1 MRRVLFVLLVVLSAA
16 IGFSTRRILDPLHE
30 REMLMDMAYLPDADK
45 LDWMSGG
52 MDDVLSDVL
61 WLRSMRY
68 VTDHFGSGRD
78 YTYLFKVYDMITDF
92 DPNFVKAYRFAGYFL
107 TGITDEYGHARD
119 ILRKGWE
126 NNPDSWE
133 IAYELG
139 SVYNLNLKD
148 PMSAAEWFGRAARN
162 PDCPS
167 MIREHATVI
176 YQDEG
181 CLAKALELW
190 LDIFEK
196 TESGS
201 LKKVAEW
208 NVKKMKSLI
217 IIERLKAMVEK
228 FKKKNGTLP
237 RSLDDLTA
245 RGLIA
250 VVPQDAFEEDFIYV
264 PSRGSSGGEFEIKSK
279 ELMRRVLD
287 RRIGYLRRGI
297 RQFKY
302 KQGRFPSTMA
312 EVIGDTDALAKTL
325 PFGILPD
332 YDPETGDLS
341 YDKSFEKYGL

>member
-1 MRRVLFVLLVVLSAA
+1 MRRILFVLLVVVSASV
-16 IGFSTRRILDPLHE
+16 GFSTRRVLDPLHE

-52 MDDVLSDVL
+52 MDDILSDVL

-68 VTDHFGSGRD
+68 VMDHMGSDRD

-92 DPNFVKAYRFAGYFL
+92 DPNFVRAYRFGGYFL
-107 TGITDEYGHARD
+107 TGITDEYEYARD
-119 ILRKGWE
+119 LLKKGWN

-148 PMSAAEWFGRAARN
+148 PISAAEWFGRAARN
-162 PDCPS
+162 PNCPS
-167 MIREHATVI
+167 MIREHAAVI
-176 YQDEG
+176 YQEKG
-181 CLAKALELW
+181 CLARALEMW
-190 LDIFEK
+190 LDIFKK

-217 IIERLKAMVEK
+217 LIERLKTLVEK
-228 FKKKNGTLP
+228 FKKENGALP
-237 RSLDDLTA
+237 QSLDDLTA
-245 RGLIA
+245 GGLIA
-250 VVPQDAFEEDFIYV
+250 AVPQDAFEEDLVYV
-264 PSRGSSGGEFEIKSK
+264 PSTGSSGGEFKIESK
-279 ELMRRVLD
+279 ELMRWVLN
-287 RRIGYLRRGI
+287 RRIGYLRRTI

-302 KQGRFPSTMA
+302 KQGRLPSTIA
-312 EVIGDTDALAKTL
+312 EVIADTDALAKTL

-332 YDPETGDLS
+332 YDPETGELS
-341 YDKSFEKYGL
+341 YDKSFKRYGL